1 MTDIEL
7 FFKTVESEIRSKYI
21 NFLKSEKALPNVD
34 PPPEDNITAKELE
47 YYEKKGR
54 FKLIFW
60 FVERFLYI
68 KRVRLIKRFNNGID
82 TALKVLQREYKDFV
96 KRMETEKPRGSKF

>member
-7 FFKTVESEIRSKYI
+7 FFKTVESEIRRKHIQYLKKQKCIKGVSAAEQNSLGAEEVTDDFTVEPKRGKAKY
-21 NFLKSEKALPNVD
+21 V
-34 PPPEDNITAKELE
+34 
-47 YYEKKGR
+47 
-54 FKLIFW
+54 
-60 FVERFLYI
+60 
-68 KRVRLIKRFNNGID
+68 KRFNEGID